1 MALQIEIVTP
11 SKVAWKG
18 EVTELQAPG
27 IAGEFGVLADHTP
40 MLAVTRAGVVTLHG
54 AAGGDS
60 RMVVGPGFAEVGPNQ
75 VTLLVDLCEPAS
87 SVDKDAAQTA
97 LGDAEGRLAAAE
109 PGSAAYESARKDV
122 ALAQARLDA

>member
-18 EVTELQAPG
+18 TVAELQAPG
-27 IAGEFGVLADHTP
+27 IAGEFGVLPDHTP

-54 AAGGDS
+54 ASEGDS
-60 RMVVGPGFAEVGPNQ
+60 RMVVGPGFAEVGPGQ

-87 SVDKDAAQTA
+87 QVDKAAAQSA
-97 LGDAEGRLAAAE
+97 LADAEGRLAAAE
-109 PGSAAYESARKDV
+109 PGTPAFESARKDV
-122 ALAQARLDA
+122 DLAQARLDA